1 MVNRRRFMKVTYFIS
16 LDRKLLCRQTF
27 EMPDGSTQQEIEA
40 EITKQMRRF
49 DVEYTAVNSWEEGM
63 HEHAQD

>member
-1 MVNRRRFMKVTYFIS
+1 MKVTYFVS
-16 LDRKLLCRQTF
+16 LDHKLLCRQSF
-27 EMPDGSTQQEIEA
+27 EMPDGSSQQEIEA
-40 EITKQMRRF
+40 ELTKQMRRRF

>member
-1 MVNRRRFMKVTYFIS
+1 MKVTYFVS
-16 LDRKLLCRQTF
+16 LDTKILCRQTF

-40 EITKQMRRF
+40 ELTKQMRRRF